1 MIDLSYVV
9 WLQIVP
15 GNMILYFPISL
26 LSIYRS
32 IQLNPISFQ
41 NHLRQAMAYRLL
53 GNPCE
58 AAR

>member
-1 MIDLSYVV
+1 MIDLSNVL

-15 GNMILYFPISL
+15 GNMILRFPISL
-26 LSIYRS
+26 FLICRS
-32 IQLNPISFQ
+32 IQLNPIRFH
-41 NHLRQAMAYRLL
+41 NHLRQAMVYRLL

>member
-15 GNMILYFPISL
+15 GNMILHCPISL
-26 LSIYRS
+26 ILICRS
-32 IQLNPISFQ
+32 IQLNPICFQ
-41 NHLRQAMAYRLL
+41 NHLGQAMVYRLL